1 MSLCL
6 DINIHIGNFFLWNDC
21 FKGSSGFPLIS
32 FSFRVKLDCNKSG
45 AERILRHLVLVIS
58 CCTHRSPLFMFFSS
72 FFQRLSASPGDRD
85 KYEKYN
91 DKYHP
96 HRIRTPDNPPESS
109 KKRSRIDDSK
119 ANVRLLYKLFCKNSW
134 NQLILFAVFTL
145 VLVLI
150 DWLVFNK
157 MPILAVFQLYR
168 GVLVLVIFS
177 YICIWNDGK
186 NQQ

>member
-1 MSLCL
+1 
-6 DINIHIGNFFLWNDC
+6 
-21 FKGSSGFPLIS
+21 
-32 FSFRVKLDCNKSG
+32 
-45 AERILRHLVLVIS
+45 
-58 CCTHRSPLFMFFSS
+58 
-72 FFQRLSASPGDRD
+72 
-85 KYEKYN
+85 
-91 DKYHP
+91 
-96 HRIRTPDNPPESS
+96 
-109 KKRSRIDDSK
+109 
-119 ANVRLLYKLFCKNSW
+119 LYKLFKNSW